1 MKARETSSEEP
12 AAFED
17 ATTSVGLS
25 AVLSRNR
32 ERLAS
37 RADGMGGLELMR
49 AYSDLTDGL
58 IARVFSLA
66 AEAAASEAPDA
77 CENACRQA
85 AVVAVG
91 GYGRREM
98 APYSDIDVA
107 FLAGGAD
114 DHDVDLV
121 IRRAFRL
128 LMDVAEVSGLTV
140 GYSYRRVD
148 ELRDLPLETQTALLD
163 ARLVSG
169 SAPLFAEFCS
179 ALRVSIA
186 PAAFVSGHVG
196 SRVAGEPAFG
206 TPFLVEPDIKEGH
219 GGLRDLHAARWI
231 AQVAFGF
238 PADAVWEGL
247 RSRGILSD
255 RQIEEVGAAAEFVS
269 RVRNALH
276 LIAGRRLD
284 VLGRERHTQVARRL
298 GFRDAAR
305 FAGVYY
311 SHALVLWRAYTVVAS
326 ECLRREL
333 AIEPGIVAR
342 DGWLRIRDRGL
353 PRRDPAAIVRSF
365 GYAQSYGLRIELE
378 ARELLASEALRAAR
392 AGDARETGAQAVVKS
407 TSPLGADAD
416 RCFLELLS
424 GPGASSALREM
435 ANTGVLQVVV
445 PDFDELMRLTPGD
458 RAHLYTVGEHSLRAV
473 EELEALFAGSE
484 EHFADVF
491 TRIQRLEVLFLAAL
505 LHDVGKL
512 DLRSDHSTSGS
523 ARAVAIARSLG
534 MPADACEKVGFLV
547 ANHLVMSEV
556 ARLRDLSHKKTISD
570 FVKIVSDS
578 QMLDMLLLLTVADS
592 RAVGSRNWSRVQM
605 RFLLEL
611 HERAMAAIRAPNGQG
626 ADIDRH
632 RTRVRREL
640 CLANLPPEEVDEHCE
655 AMPPEY
661 LLNTPP
667 EELAAHIANVRSVR
681 AGVPAVEVR
690 DERGRQFTQLTVV
703 AGDRSGLLSRIAGVL
718 YALGIDVH
726 AAQIFTRR
734 SIDRIAIDILYI
746 DFEGRRLTEM
756 KKWQLEG
763 ELRSVLS
770 DEVAIDEL
778 LRRRSRPEAS
788 TPSDVGL
795 QVLENASERE
805 TVLEIRADD
814 TPGLLYYLTRRIA
827 DMGWNIHSARV
838 ATWGHEARD
847 VFYVTDAP
855 GNRPDSEQIS
865 RFAESICG
873 QERTCGA

>member
-1 MKARETSSEEP
+1 MKARGTPTDEP
-12 AAFED
+12 AVFED
-17 ATTSVGLS
+17 ATTSAELS
-25 AVLSRNR
+25 AELALNR

-37 RADGMGGLELMR
+37 RADPVGGRELMR

-66 AEAAASEAPDA
+66 AEAAASEAPEA
-77 CENACRQA
+77 RGKAYAQT
-85 AVVAVG
+85 AVAAVG

-107 FLAGGAD
+107 FVAGAV
-114 DHDVDLV
+114 DHQDVDLV
-121 IRRAFRL
+121 IKRAFRL
-128 LMDVAEVSGLTV
+128 LMEVAEASGLSV
-140 GYSYRRVD
+140 GYSYRRAD
-148 ELRDLPLETQTALLD
+148 EVRHLPLETQTALLD
-163 ARLVSG
+163 ARLVAG
-169 SAPLFAEFCS
+169 SASLFADFCA
-179 ALRVSIA
+179 ALRESIA

-196 SRVAGEPAFG
+196 SRLASEPASS

-238 PADAVWEGL
+238 PADSVWEGL

-255 RQIEEVGAAAEFVS
+255 RQIEEVQAAAEFVS

-276 LIAGRRLD
+276 LIAGRGLD
-284 VLGRERHTQVARRL
+284 VLGRDRHAQVARRL
-298 GFRDAAR
+298 GFRDAAE
-305 FAGVYY
+305 FARVYY
-311 SHALVLWRAYTVVAS
+311 SHAHVLWRAYSGVAS

-333 AIEPGIVAR
+333 AIEPGIVAC

-365 GYAQSYGLRIELE
+365 GYAQSYGLRIEWE
-378 ARELLASEALRAAR
+378 TSELLASEARRAPTHEMLAN
-392 AGDARETGAQAVVKS
+392 
-407 TSPLGADAD
+407 PLGGDAD

-424 GPGASSALREM
+424 GPGTSAALREM
-435 ANTGVLQVVV
+435 ANAGVLQVIV

-473 EELEALFAGSE
+473 EQLEALFAGSE

-491 TRIQRLEVLFLAAL
+491 SRIQRLEVLFLATL

-512 DLRSDHSTSGS
+512 DSRPDHPKTGA
-523 ARAVAIARSLG
+523 ARAVTIAKSLG

-547 ANHLVMSEV
+547 ANHLAMSEV

-570 FVKIVSDS
+570 FVKIVGDP

-611 HERAMAAIRAPNGQG
+611 HERAMAAIRAPNGQE
-626 ADIDRH
+626 ADVDRH

-640 CLANLPPEEVDEHCE
+640 CLANLPPEEVDEHCD

-667 EELAAHIANVRSVR
+667 EELAAHIGSVRSVR
-681 AGVPAVEVR
+681 AGLPAVEVR

-703 AGDRSGLLSRIAGVL
+703 AKDRSGLLSRIAGVL
-718 YALGIDVH
+718 YALGVDVH

-734 SIDRIAIDILYI
+734 STDQVAIDILYI

-763 ELRSVLS
+763 ELRGVLS
-770 DEVAIDEL
+770 DEVGIDEV
-778 LRRRSRPEAS
+778 LRRRNRLESVRPS
-788 TPSDVGL
+788 NVGL
-795 QVLENASERE
+795 QVLDNASERM
-805 TVLEIRADD
+805 TVLELRADD
-814 TPGLLYYLTRRIA
+814 APGLLYYFTRRIA
-827 DMGWNIHSARV
+827 DMGWSIHSARV
-838 ATWGHEARD
+838 ATWGHEAWD
-847 VFYVTDAP
+847 VFYVTDAR
-855 GNRPDSEQIS
+855 GHKPDSEQIS
-865 RFAESICG
+865 RFAHSLSG
-873 QERTCGA
+873 G